1 MLYVLV
7 DESNHVCAVQ
17 DADSVDEWV
26 YPEDEFTLIE
36 VEDFEFDETHDLYD
50 YIYENGTFALDE
62 AGIAEREENKAY
74 DPFEIMA
81 ALMQQTEILDTLPDD
96 VMAHMASYMEEWSG
110 DGVAYVVG
118 DKRQYDDKPYRC
130 LQAHTSQ
137 ASWNPKDAPS
147 LWARILASADPDN
160 PLPWEQ
166 PDSTNPYMKGDRVT
180 HNGKVWESDVDNNVW
195 EPGVYG
201 WTEVA

>member
-110 DGVAYVVG
+110 DGVSYAVG

-137 ASWNPKDAPS
+137 AGWNPKDAPS

>member
-1 MLYVLV
+1 MLYVLI
-7 DESNHVCAVQ
+7 DENNHVCAAY
-17 DADSVDEWV
+17 DADSVDELI

-36 VEDFEFDETHDLYD
+36 VEDFEFDETYDLYD
-50 YIYENGTFALDE
+50 YIYENGTFILDE

-96 VMAHMASYMEEWSG
+96 VMAHMAAYMEEWSG
-110 DGVAYVVG
+110 DGVSYAVG

-137 ASWNPKDAPS
+137 AGWNPKDAPS

-201 WTEVA
+201 WTEVV